1 LHYLVI
7 DPVVP
12 SSWESSGGYTRLFG
26 GRFNITIKNPKKVQ
40 CGVKSVVM
48 DGKEV
53 GERYF
58 DTFAGREVVGIPVA
72 SLKKGENH
80 EVVVTLG

>member
-1 LHYLVI
+1 VI

-12 SSWESSGGYTRLFG
+12 ASWESSGGYTRLFG
-26 GRFNITIKNPKKVQ
+26 GRFTISIRNPKGVQ

-53 GERYF
+53 GEQYF
-58 DTFAGREVVGIPVA
+58 DKFAGREVMGIPIG

-80 EVVVTLG
+80 EVVVTLGT